1 VGNVSLAGG
10 LIHGGNTT
18 MIDSQTLIKGGDT
31 TLELSLNDGAASTY
45 DCELVGTGGLI
56 GGRDATL
63 LFLAG

>member
-1 VGNVSLAGG
+1 
-10 LIHGGNTT
+10 